1 MAGSKLQRRRGPGAR
16 VRFNDLFKLPRI
28 PALIGCRHASAVS
41 CARQGLAGLPDH
53 RGGAGAG
60 EVEGSCGVGLRPEGK
75 GVKRPKRCVWGGRG
89 GEERWR

>member
-1 MAGSKLQRRRGPGAR
+1 MAGSKLQRRRGLGAR

-41 CARQGLAGLPDH
+41 CARQGLAWLPDR

-60 EVEGSCGVGLRPEGK
+60 G
-75 GVKRPKRCVWGGRG
+75 
-89 GEERWR
+89 RWRGAEAWASARKGKV